1 MANPWLRLYAEFAH
15 DPKVQMMSEAMQRRY
30 IMLMCMRCSNDL
42 VTLHDDEVTFHLRI
56 SEQDWAETKA
66 LFIKKGFIDS
76 KLNLLNWEKR
86 QFKIDSSSS
95 SAERVAK
102 HRAKKKSGIGNA
114 VTPDVTLHET
124 QSNALEQIQNRTD
137 TEKNKEPNGSV
148 GSADDAGSENE
159 TADEAQVL
167 SGDKNDGYNPGHTGE
182 KQQQGHKHLHSQ
194 SSEESQDGDA
204 FPPCPVDKIVGLY
217 HEQLPELP
225 SVKLLN
231 DKRKR
236 ALRKIWRWVLTSKK
250 SDGQPR
256 ATTAEEACAW
266 LRGYFHRATKN
277 DFLMGRGQR
286 SAEHAGWQCDLDFLL
301 TDNGMKHVIE
311 KTKGGAA

>member
-1 MANPWLRLYAEFAH
+1 MANHWFRLYAEFSH

-56 SEQDWAETKA
+56 SAQDWAETKE

-76 KLNLLNWEKR
+76 DLNLLNWEKR
-86 QFKIDSSSS
+86 QFKIDSVSS

-102 HRAKKKSGIGNA
+102 HRAKKKAAAGNA
-114 VTPDVTLHET
+114 VTVDVTLHET
-124 QSNALEQIQNRTD
+124 LDNALEQIQNRTD

-148 GSADDAGSENE
+148 GSADEAGPRNE
-159 TADEAQVL
+159 TLDEQLPA
-167 SGDKNDGYNPGHTGE
+167 GD
-182 KQQQGHKHLHSQ
+182 QA
-194 SSEESQDGDA
+194 EEGDDQKLPA
-204 FPPCPVDKIVGLY
+204 CPVEAIVELY
-217 HEQLPELP
+217 HQQLPELP
-225 SVKLLN
+225 RVRLLN
-231 DKRKR
+231 DKR
-236 ALRKIWRWVLTSKK
+236 RKSIRKLWRWVLTSKK
-250 SDGQPR
+250 TDNTPR
-256 ATTAEEACAW
+256 AASAEEAQAW
-266 LRGYFHRATKN
+266 LRSYFGRARKN
-277 DFLMGRGQR
+277 DFLMGRGHR

>member
-1 MANPWLRLYAEFAH
+1 MANHWFRLYAEFAH

-42 VTLHDDEVTFHLRI
+42 VTLQDDEVTFHLRI
-56 SEQDWAETKA
+56 TAEDWTETKA

-76 KLNLLNWEKR
+76 ELNLLNWEKR
-86 QFKIDSSSS
+86 QFKVDSSSS

-102 HRAKKKSGIGNA
+102 HRAKKKAEGGNA
-114 VTPDVTLHET
+114 VTGDVTLPVT
-124 QSNALEQIQNRTD
+124 PDNALEQIQNRTD

-148 GSADDAGSENE
+148 GGADDADLKNE
-159 TADEAQVL
+159 TLDGKPAAA
-167 SGDKNDGYNPGHTGE
+167 GDNAEGE
-182 KQQQGHKHLHSQ
+182 GEGKGPKL
-194 SSEESQDGDA
+194 
-204 FPPCPVDKIVGLY
+204 PPCPVDAIVGLY
-217 HEQLPELP
+217 HEQLPGLP
-225 SVKLLN
+225 KVRLLN

-236 ALRKIWRWVLTSKK
+236 ALSKVWRWVLTSKK
-250 SDGQPR
+250 SGGEPR
-256 ATTAEEACAW
+256 ATTAEEACTW
-266 LRGYFHRATKN
+266 LRGYFGRASKN
-277 DFLMGRGQR
+277 DFLMGRGPR

>member
-1 MANPWLRLYAEFAH
+1 MANHWFRLYAEFSH

-30 IMLMCMRCSNDL
+30 IMLMCMRCSNEL

-76 KLNLLNWEKR
+76 DLNLLNWEKR
-86 QFKIDSSSS
+86 QFKVDSSSS

-102 HRAKKKSGIGNA
+102 HRAKKKAAAGNA
-114 VTPDVTLHET
+114 VTADVTLHET
-124 QSNALEQIQNRTD
+124 PDNALEQIQNRTD

-148 GSADDAGSENE
+148 GSADGG
-159 TADEAQVL
+159 DEKNQHQNDEQDL
-167 SGDKNDGYNPGHTGE
+167 SGDNAEGAADGE
-182 KQQQGHKHLHSQ
+182 A
-194 SSEESQDGDA
+194 DA
-204 FPPCPVDKIVGLY
+204 KLPPCPVDAIVGLY

-225 SVKLLN
+225 SVKLLS

-236 ALRKIWRWVLTSKK
+236 ALRKVWRWVLTSKK

-256 ATTAEEACAW
+256 ATTADEACTW
-266 LRGYFHRATKN
+266 FRGYFGRARQN
-277 DFLMGRGQR
+277 DFLMGRGHR

>member
-1 MANPWLRLYAEFAH
+1 MANHWFRLYAEFSH

-30 IMLMCMRCSNDL
+30 IMLMCMRCSNEL

-56 SEQDWAETKA
+56 STQDWAETKD

-76 KLNLLNWEKR
+76 DLNLLNWEKR
-86 QFKIDSSSS
+86 QFKVDSTSS

-102 HRAKKKSGIGNA
+102 HRAKKKAASGNA
-114 VTPDVTLHET
+114 VTGDVTLHET
-124 QSNALEQIQNRTD
+124 QSNALEQNRTD
-137 TEKNKEPNGSV
+137 TEQNKEPNGSV
-148 GSADDAGSENE
+148 GSADEEGLKNGSLNE
-159 TADEAQVL
+159 QL
-167 SGDKNDGYNPGHTGE
+167 PSGD
-182 KQQQGHKHLHSQ
+182 QA
-194 SSEESQDGDA
+194 EEGDDPKLPA
-204 FPPCPVDKIVGLY
+204 CPVEAIVELY
-217 HEQLPELP
+217 HQQLPELP
-225 SVKLLN
+225 RVRLLN

-236 ALRKIWRWVLTSKK
+236 ALRKVWRWVLTSKK
-250 SDGQPR
+250 TDGMPR

-277 DFLMGRGQR
+277 DFLMGRGHR

>member
-56 SEQDWAETKA
+56 SADDWNETKA

-86 QFKIDSSSS
+86 QFKVDSTTS

-102 HRAKKKSGIGNA
+102 HRAKKKAGIGNA
-114 VTPDVTLHET
+114 VTGDVTLHET
-124 QSNALEQIQNRTD
+124 PSNALEQIQNRTD
-137 TEKNKEPNGSV
+137 TEKNKEPTGSV
-148 GSADDAGSENE
+148 G
-159 TADEAQVL
+159 TADGEGGGANPPAPPPG
-167 SGDKNDGYNPGHTGE
+167 GDDDLE
-182 KQQQGHKHLHSQ
+182 
-194 SSEESQDGDA
+194 GDDKL
-204 FPPCPVDKIVGLY
+204 PSCPVDAIVGLY

-225 SVKLLN
+225 SVKLLS

-236 ALRKIWRWVLTSKK
+236 ALRKVWRWVLTSKK

-256 ATTAEEACAW
+256 ATTAEEACTW
-266 LRGYFHRATKN
+266 LRGYFGRARKN
-277 DFLMGRGQR
+277 DFLMGRGPR
-286 SAEHAGWQCDLDFLL
+286 TAEHANWQCDLDFLL

>member
-56 SEQDWAETKA
+56 SELDWAETKA
-66 LFIKKGFIDS
+66 LFIKKGFIDED
-76 KLNLLNWEKR
+76 LNLLNWEKR
-86 QFKIDSSSS
+86 QFKVDSGSS
-95 SAERVAK
+95 SAHRVAK
-102 HRAKKKSGIGNA
+102 HRAKKKAAAGNA
-114 VTPDVTLHET
+114 VTGDVTLHET
-124 QSNALEQIQNRTD
+124 LDNALDTDTDTDTD

-148 GSADDAGSENE
+148 GGADGEGGGANPPAPPPEG
-159 TADEAQVL
+159 
-167 SGDKNDGYNPGHTGE
+167 GDD
-182 KQQQGHKHLHSQ
+182 L
-194 SSEESQDGDA
+194 DGDDKL
-204 FPPCPVDKIVGLY
+204 PPCPVDAIVGLY
-217 HEQLPELP
+217 HEQLPDLP
-225 SVKLLN
+225 RVRLLN

-236 ALRKIWRWVLTSKK
+236 ALRKVWRWVLTSKK
-250 SDGQPR
+250 SDGMPR
-256 ATTAEEACAW
+256 ATTADEACAW